1 MTTPLTAL
9 ERDLLACVER
19 LVTACEVSAKE
30 LSGLEA
36 RSTTQD
42 AEPDG
47 WIGRLRVGAHS
58 IANGVRGCV
67 ARLVE
72 RGLEL
77 REAAHATRD
86 QLEISESRRREVETE
101 LEDAGGRDGPGDDA
115 LMRQDRLTNGNVY
128 VTNSPNE

>member
-30 LSGLEA
+30 LSGLEE
-36 RSTTQD
+36 RSTTKMQ
-42 AEPDG
+42 
-47 WIGRLRVGAHS
+47 S
-58 IANGVRGCV
+58 QM
-67 ARLVE
+67 E

-86 QLEISESRRREVETE
+86 QLEISEGRREAVERELEEREVE
-101 LEDAGGRDGPGDDA
+101 
-115 LMRQDRLTNGNVY
+115 MDRGMTH
-128 VTNSPNE
+128 

>member
-36 RSTTQD
+36 RSTNPMQSQL
-42 AEPDG
+42 DG
-47 WIGRLRVGAHS
+47 LAASVS
-58 IANGVRGCV
+58 
-67 ARLVE
+67 VE

-86 QLEISESRRREVETE
+86 QLEISENRRREVETE
-101 LEDAGGRDGPGDDA
+101 LEEREVE
-115 LMRQDRLTNGNVY
+115 MDRGMTH
-128 VTNSPNE
+128 